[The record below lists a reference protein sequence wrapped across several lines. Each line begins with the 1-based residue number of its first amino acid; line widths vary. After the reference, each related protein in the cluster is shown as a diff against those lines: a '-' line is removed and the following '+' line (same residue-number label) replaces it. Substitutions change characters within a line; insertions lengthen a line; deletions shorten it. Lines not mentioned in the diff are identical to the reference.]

1 MESEALGINLCTVH
15 PFPDTQ
21 KIYYIHLHEW
31 VVKVVIV
38 GKYTVS
44 VWGWGF

>member
-1 MESEALGINLCTVH
+1 MYCGPIPRYS
-15 PFPDTQ
+15 
-21 KIYYIHLHEW
+21 KKYYIHLHEW
-31 VVKVVIV
+31 VAKVVIV